1 MPNKKIIKPLQILS
15 VVVVSTLVLIG
26 CNDDSNGNLNNDA
39 VQNTPTVPSQ
49 NTPTTPSQ
57 NMGSIS
63 GIVVDQISLAP
74 IANATITMASKK
86 YISTAAGTFQLPD
99 LTVGESVTL
108 TINAEGYPERTFTT
122 SVSSTAPLSVE
133 YQLNNDDTIVS
144 VVQTS
149 KASVN
154 LEVERLGAKVTIP
167 ANALQ
172 RVDGQPIIGD
182 ISVTMD
188 VIRPAINSDE
198 MPGGYGIVGGGF
210 MESWGAL
217 KITAI
222 DSAKNDLV
230 LADGSRASLVIPVST
245 RSLEPLKQQMP
256 LFFYNTVQQGWV
268 QTGVAELQTLANG
281 VQVYAANV
289 GAIGSWNVDV
299 AMETVNVTGCVADTD
314 GVRVK
319 NALVKSD
326 GINYSSATTAMANN
340 NGDFTLPVRRNSKLY
355 VYAQNGSRTSN
366 AKPITTLGGNYSIT
380 DGCLTVSTEND
391 NLSIRLTW
399 GEQPED
405 VDSYLLTPSNNIIS
419 YYSQG
424 SLNSAPFA
432 NLDIDDTDSFGPE
445 FVTIRNLMIGRY
457 RYGVHNYSE
466 TRSPG
471 LKDSPISV
479 FLTGPTVRSRTL
491 TPTINDASISS
502 NFWHSFDLVVDE
514 KCNITYETVDRWLT
528 LEEERTTFRNIA
540 ESTPRYCT
548 AP

>member
-1 MPNKKIIKPLQILS
+1 MSNKKMIKPLQILS
-15 VVVVSTLVLIG
+15 VGALSTLILIG
-26 CNDDSNGNLNNDA
+26 CNEDSNSNSTKNPE
-39 VQNTPTVPSQ
+39 QNTPTVPSQ
-49 NTPTTPSQ
+49 NV
-57 NMGSIS
+57 GSIS

-74 IANATITMASKK
+74 IANATITIAGKK
-86 YISTAAGTFQLPD
+86 YISSATGSFQLPD

-122 SVSSTAPLSVE
+122 VVASTAPLSVE

-154 LEVERLGAKVTIP
+154 LVIERLGAKVTIP

-172 RVDGQPIIGD
+172 RADGQPIVGD

-230 LADGSRASLVIPVST
+230 IADGSRASLVIPVST

-256 LFFYNTVQQGWV
+256 LFFYNAIQQGWV
-268 QTGVAELQTLANG
+268 QTGTAELQTLANG
-281 VQVYAANV
+281 VQAYTASVDT
-289 GAIGSWNVDV
+289 IGSWNIDV
-299 AMETVNVTGCVADTD
+299 AMDTVNVTGCVADTD

-326 GINYSSATTAMANN
+326 GINYSSVTTAIANS
-340 NGDFTLPVRRNSKLY
+340 NGDFTLPARRNSQLY

-366 AKPITTLGGNYSIT
+366 AKPITTLGGNYRIT

-399 GEQPED
+399 GERPRD
-405 VDSYLLTPSNNIIS
+405 VDSHLLTPSGDHI
-419 YYSQG
+419 YYSNKG
-424 SLNSAPFA
+424 NLSSAPFA
-432 NLDIDDTDSFGPE
+432 NLDVDDTDSFGPE
-445 FVTIRNLMIGRY
+445 FVTVRNLMVGRY
-457 RYGVHNYSE
+457 RYGVHNYSG
-466 TRSPG
+466 TQGPG
-471 LKDSPISV
+471 IKDSPVSV
-479 FLTGPTVRSRTL
+479 FLAGPTIRSRTL
-491 TPTINDASISS
+491 TPTVNDTGTSS
-502 NFWHSFDLVVDE
+502 YFWHSFDLVVDE
-514 KCNITYETVDRWLT
+514 RCNITYQTVDRWLT
-528 LEEERTTFRNIA
+528 VEEERTTFRNTA